1 MGSTREHAKWLQQF
15 EPALESFDLDV
26 LSQGMAN
33 PTHPRAPLWMSAPA
47 LHPVPRTAAKSTWPN
62 RRVRGA
68 DPGRVLA
75 SRQGPSISRSSH
87 SSAPNSSSR
96 SRRGRRPKKMFRDAA
111 DTRMPTL
118 ERSHRRKN
126 STSPKIAPVHC
137 RPPPLQPLVNPTNPS
152 LVTPTAPPHP
162 LSPPPP
168 PNLLPQ
174 RATLLSLSLSPTT
187 PFSHHP
193 FSPRPPPH
201 PRRACAVVSTS
212 VTRTS
217 PPSRVESRS
226 ITLSSSVYCAGIGS
240 CEPKSEA
247 LQRFRRERRLGCRRS
262 RRRWSKRRW
271 SRRHW
276 SRRRWSRRRCTSS
289 TRSSTRSRGTK

>member
-33 PTHPRAPLWMSAPA
+33 PTPPRAPLWMSAPA

-68 DPGRVLA
+68 DPDRVLA
-75 SRQGPSISRSSH
+75 SRQGPYISRSSH

-137 RPPPLQPLVNPTNPS
+137 RPPPLQS
-152 LVTPTAPPHP
+152 LVTPKTRP

-168 PNLLPQ
+168 RPIPCHPHRRQAFSRSQPPFSLCLSLPPPLLPPPILP
-174 RATLLSLSLSPTT
+174 AP
-187 PFSHHP
+187 H
-193 FSPRPPPH
+193 PPPGV
-201 PRRACAVVSTS
+201 RARSYL
-212 VTRTS
+212 
-217 PPSRVESRS
+217 PP
-226 ITLSSSVYCAGIGS
+226 
-240 CEPKSEA
+240 
-247 LQRFRRERRLGCRRS
+247 
-262 RRRWSKRRW
+262 
-271 SRRHW
+271 
-276 SRRRWSRRRCTSS
+276 
-289 TRSSTRSRGTK
+289 